1 MTYSVSKVISLI
13 NRMIAEKGTKDFPA
27 EFYEG
32 TNTYD
37 FVKHC
42 TRDSRLDRELVKGA
56 LSGEK
61 FSEYFFANC
70 KCDKIAAVVKE
81 ILA

>member
-42 TRDSRLDRELVKGA
+42 TRDSRLDR
-56 LSGEK
+56 
-61 FSEYFFANC
+61 
-70 KCDKIAAVVKE
+70 
-81 ILA
+81 